1 MMYLDNAAT
10 TFPKP
15 NSVLAAVKNA
25 ILLYGGNPG
34 RSSHYLSR
42 EAARLI
48 YECREEIASLFG
60 GNPEN
65 VVFTQNATYALN
77 IAINSL
83 RRERGTILISNF
95 EHNAVLRPV
104 SALGKYSVFDARGND
119 EKVISEFKRAIEL
132 RPSLVVCNHMSNL
145 CGKTLPVERIGAICK
160 ANNIPFIIDA
170 SQSAGR
176 RMLTLDKCYAD
187 AICAPGHKGLYG
199 IQGCGFVIFSDK
211 YSTAAERLNTFIY
224 GGNGVNSLERNMPE
238 FLPERYE
245 AGTLPTPSI
254 ASLCAGIKEVKRMN
268 IDEIGYHESRLGKRL
283 IEGLSIIKGSSVYGG
298 EYGGGTVLF
307 NIDGFTPERLAEKL
321 DKQGICVRA
330 GYHCCPLGHE
340 ALMSPEGGAVRA
352 SVSPFNNAIDIDK
365 LLISLNKK

>member
-1 MMYLDNAAT
+1 MTYLDNAAT

-15 NSVLAAVKNA
+15 SSVITAFKNA
-25 ILLYGGNPG
+25 IQLYGGNPG

-48 YECREEIASLFG
+48 FECREEIASLFKG
-60 GNPEN
+60 SPEN

-83 RRERGTILISNF
+83 RREHGTILISNF

-104 SALGKYSVFDARGND
+104 YALGKYTVFDARGSD
-119 EKVISEFKRAIEL
+119 DKVISEFKRAIEK

-145 CGKTLPVERIGAICK
+145 CGKTLPVERIGEICK
-160 ANNIPFIIDA
+160 SNNIPFIIDA

-176 RMLTLDKCYAD
+176 RRLTLDKCHAD

-199 IQGCGFVIFSDK
+199 IQGCGFIIYSNK
-211 YSTAAERLNTFIY
+211 YSDNTLRLNTFIY

-238 FLPERYE
+238 FLPERFE
-245 AGTLPTPSI
+245 GGTLPTASI
-254 ASLCAGIKEVKRMN
+254 ASLCVGIREVNKIN
-268 IDEIGYHESRLGKRL
+268 IEEIAHHENKLGKRL
-283 IEGLSIIKGSSVYGG
+283 IEGLSMIKGSTVYGA

-307 NIDGFTPERLAEKL
+307 NIGGISPERLSEKL
-321 DKQGICVRA
+321 DKQGICVRS

-340 ALMSPEGGAVRA
+340 ALMTPDGGAVRA
-352 SVSPFNNAIDIDK
+352 SVSPFNTAVEIDR
-365 LLISLNKK
+365 LLLSLNKK